1 MLESRNSR
9 KETDTAESGTIIVS
23 NVENAVDVCGKGL
36 ALPIMESPLA
46 QKSKTGIDVGSTSVM
61 VEITSR
67 VK

>member
-1 MLESRNSR
+1 R
-9 KETDTAESGTIIVS
+9 

-67 VK
+67 